1 MCYSKEFKNYDNV
14 IKIPKVQK
22 DQLSAW
28 HLYNINIDFN
38 KLKINKNNFIKKLY
52 EKGIVTQVHYI
63 PIFKQ
68 PAFKKFKKGQFKNA
82 NSYFSSCLSLPIFY
96 DLSIKQA
103 KYIATTVKLMVK
115 NCKK

>member
-1 MCYSKEFKNYDNV
+1 MNLSKFSLGTINFA
-14 IKIPKVQK
+14 KIYGV
-22 DQLSAW
+22 
-28 HLYNINIDFN
+28 
-38 KLKINKNNFIKKLY
+38 
-52 EKGIVTQVHYI
+52 
-63 PIFKQ
+63 
-68 PAFKKFKKGQFKNA
+68 KNA